1 MSPHPGQERPFHAC
15 APVAA
20 SASVAPP
27 APATSSAT
35 PSAGASASV
44 VPPARA
50 TAPATARSGHSGPD
64 GLGFLPVR
72 ALCAGFAAGTFTPLD
87 VLEEVLG
94 RARGVARDL
103 GAISFLD
110 EGGAVEQARASTLR
124 WRQGHQLGP
133 FDGVPVTVKDSL
145 AVRGLPSVR
154 GSLLRRDAPP
164 EDTDEPAVAR
174 LREAGAVIVAKT
186 TMPEFAWSAVSD
198 SPVWGV
204 VRNAWDPTRTAGGS
218 SGGAAVATAL
228 GVGTVGLGS
237 DGAGSVRIPASFN
250 GVVGLKATYGRIPAT
265 PSGAFGRLAHI
276 GPLTRTVED
285 AALTLDVLARPD
297 PRDPDALDAPRIS
310 YAQVVDR
317 AEAFTHALRIGFSPD
332 LGSGIVDEGVAE
344 VVRSAVDA
352 LTGAGVRVSGVRV
365 ELPDLGA
372 EMVDLW
378 SGVLAAELADLDAG
392 EEAQLSP
399 GLRAAVVHGG
409 TLSATDFLR
418 ASTRAREGVAGPLA
432 DFHADHDVLLTPTLP
447 VTAFGAGRQV
457 PDRWGG
463 ADGGERT
470 WMSWTPLTWPFNL
483 TGQPAVSVPVGVD
496 GDGLPVG
503 VQVVARHGHDE
514 DALAVAALLE
524 RAVAGLGV

>member
-1 MSPHPGQERPFHAC
+1 M
-15 APVAA
+15 
-20 SASVAPP
+20 
-27 APATSSAT
+27 
-35 PSAGASASV
+35 
-44 VPPARA
+44 PPARA

-164 EDTDEPAVAR
+164 EDTEEPAVAR

-317 AEAFTHALRIGFSPD
+317 AEAFTQQIPPWGITWMHEHQRRARSPAPRRT
-332 LGSGIVDEGVAE
+332 GPTARPHPARRSCRARH
-344 VVRSAVDA
+344 VRDGHGHHGLNARD
-352 LTGAGVRVSGVRV
+352 G
-365 ELPDLGA
+365 
-372 EMVDLW
+372 
-378 SGVLAAELADLDAG
+378 LDARDG
-392 EEAQLSP
+392 PRHGAHGPRRARRPCRPLP
-399 GLRAAVVHGG
+399 PPVLDDARGLRPSGRLQPDVRPPRRLRPPRGHMGPVGLPSAGHRRLPLGWLAVPDRGRLRDPLAQAGDDAAHRPGHHRRLPRVVGG
-409 TLSATDFLR
+409 EPAP
-418 ASTRAREGVAGPLA
+418 AGPLPG
-432 DFHADHDVLLTPTLP
+432 VL
-447 VTAFGAGRQV
+447 VGAG
-457 PDRWGG
+457 PAGG
-463 ADGGERT
+463 HHAAG
-470 WMSWTPLTWPFNL
+470 PL
-483 TGQPAVSVPVGVD
+483 G
-496 GDGLPVG
+496 
-503 VQVVARHGHDE
+503 R
-514 DALAVAALLE
+514 DALPGPDLHSLGLLG
-524 RAVAGLGV
+524 RPPAR

>member
-1 MSPHPGQERPFHAC
+1 M
-15 APVAA
+15 
-20 SASVAPP
+20 
-27 APATSSAT
+27 
-35 PSAGASASV
+35 
-44 VPPARA
+44 PPARA
-50 TAPATARSGHSGPD
+50 TAPAPATARSGHSGPD

-72 ALCAGFAAGTFTPLD
+72 ALCAGFAADTFTPLD

-204 VRNAWDPTRTAGGS
+204 VRNAWDSSRTAGGS

-250 GVVGLKATYGRIPAT
+250 GVVGLKATFGRIPAT
-265 PSGAFGRLAHI
+265 PSGAFARLAHV
-276 GPLTRTVED
+276 GPLARTVED
-285 AALTLDVLARPD
+285 AALALDVLARPD
-297 PRDPDALDAPRIS
+297 PRDPDSLEAPRFS
-310 YAQVVDR
+310 YVQVVDR
-317 AEAFTHALRIGFSPD
+317 AEAFAHPLRIGFSPD

-344 VVRSAVDA
+344 AVRRSVEALIDRGVQVTAVT
-352 LTGAGVRVSGVRV
+352 L
-365 ELPDLGA
+365 ELPEVGA

-392 EEAQLSP
+392 EEVHLDP
-399 GLRAAVVHGG
+399 GLRAAVVHGRA
-409 TLSATDFLR
+409 LSAAEFLR
-418 ASTRAREGVAGPLA
+418 ASTRAREGVALA
-432 DFHADHDVLLTPTLP
+432 LAAFHADHDVLVTPALP
-447 VTAFGAGRQV
+447 VTAFEAGRQV
-457 PDRWGG
+457 PEGWRGAGG
-463 ADGGERT
+463 PGRT

-503 VQVVARHGHDE
+503 VQVIARRGHDE
-514 DALAVAALLE
+514 EALAVAALLE
-524 RAVAGLGV
+524 RAVVARGV